1 MASYVNERN
10 LFSSLDNPFYISSTF
25 EISAQANNKRNL
37 KEGAF
42 LNNPERMKST
52 CVPSTTENSDQSEG
66 SSTLVE
72 PFGSM
77 SLQDRP
83 LPLRPPHDRLVFSE
97 TGEELEVE
105 AELREGEGERE
116 ADDEDEEVYE
126 SMTQTERERALDHH
140 NFRMQAQFYL
150 SQLTPGLM
158 DSLTE
163 TQLKDLIKDAHDSLE
178 RRYHRE

>member
-10 LFSSLDNPFYISSTF
+10 LLSLLDNPFYISSTF
-25 EISAQANNKRNL
+25 EISAQANNQTNL
-37 KEGAF
+37 KEGAS
-42 LNNPERMKST
+42 LNNRERMKST
-52 CVPSTTENSDQSEG
+52 YVPSTTESSDQSEG

-83 LPLRPPHDRLVFSE
+83 LPLRPPHDRLVLSE

-105 AELREGEGERE
+105 AELREGEGELE
-116 ADDEDEEVYE
+116 PDDEEEEVYE

-158 DSLTE
+158 DSLTVA
-163 TQLKDLIKDAHDSLE
+163 QLKDLIKDAQDSLE